1 MQLVFINRLE
11 RWRGGHPEQCHVYIG
26 EDQGVWTA
34 GWRPFPEEHPPETGE
49 IWYEGLSWE
58 ELLASFRHGVARI
71 MRDGFRPLVDGMLE
85 DVPFWERK
93 PPLQT
98 LLRCY
103 AEMQPAPQ
111 EISLLKAW
119 RRDKAAAEKRAAYL
133 VATNRELHMLA
144 VYAPHTPEEL
154 QQIPGFGRWKTEKYG
169 AELLELLRKIPRK
182 HEFPLDWVAGRVDR
196 EVLATWL
203 ILQKERKYAGQLE
216 TIAAKQKLLALIR
229 EGRTLFELEKELQCS
244 HRELVERIEQLD
256 EEGYD
261 VLPLVERELANLP
274 ADELERVEQAFAE
287 LGDRYLKPLHERVY
301 GLPSPAGEAAN
312 HYHKLRLARIRYRR
326 RIAVAGEAAA
336 GTTAGTGG
344 RAITAGTG
352 GAATARAVSAADG
365 TGAAA
370 TAS

>member
-1 MQLVFINRLE
+1 MQIVFINRLE
-11 RWRGGHPEQCHVYIG
+11 RWRGGPPEQRHVYIG

-34 GWRPFPEEHPPETGE
+34 GWRPQSEDQPPETGE

-71 MRDGFRPLVDGMLE
+71 MREGFRPMIDGMLE

-98 LLRCY
+98 LVRCY
-103 AEMQPAPQ
+103 AEAQPAPQ
-111 EISLLKAW
+111 ELSLLRAW
-119 RRDKAAAEKRAAYL
+119 RRDKAAEEKRAAYL
-133 VATNRELHMLA
+133 IATNRELHMLA

-154 QQIPGFGRWKTEKYG
+154 RQIPGFGKWKTEKYG
-169 AELLELLRKIPRK
+169 GELLELLRKIPRQ
-182 HEFPLDWVAGRVDR
+182 HGFPLDWVAARVNRDM
-196 EVLATWL
+196 LAEWL

-216 TIAAKQKLLALIR
+216 AIAARQKLLALIR

-261 VLPLVERELANLP
+261 VLPFVERELAALP
-274 ADELERVEQAFAE
+274 AGELERVEEAFAA
-287 LGDRYLKPLHERVY
+287 LGDRFLKPLHERVY

-312 HYHKLRLARIRYRR
+312 HYSKLRLARIRYRR
-326 RIAVAGEAAA
+326 RKAA
-336 GTTAGTGG
+336 GASAG
-344 RAITAGTG
+344 AG
-352 GAATARAVSAADG
+352 GAAATPAASAAADG
-365 TGAAA
+365 TGPAI
-370 TAS
+370 TA